1 MYITNFHACNFAI
14 LPHYKQSG
22 AVFSRILPQSWLL
35 WILTDPWHGQLRVP
49 KMAARICPLGIQG
62 GSNFGQKL
70 AKKGPKISQNGSKL
84 HILKNWASFSLSPP
98 QNWAEHPK
106 LHIICHQL
114 YISSIRNAKIRAM
127 ESNIPN
133 GAILAIWRSKWRHIN
148 FRWRFV
154 LGQVSVDTYWQLL
167 QSFEK
172 FRFWDWKIGLYPV
185 PSVKRR

>member
-1 MYITNFHACNFAI
+1 MLAI
-14 LPHYKQSG
+14 LLFCLTTNKVAPFFPAS
-22 AVFSRILPQSWLL
+22 SRKAGFYGFWLTHGMGNWGYQRWLPASARLAYREGQILARNWL
-35 WILTDPWHGQLRVP
+35 
-49 KMAARICPLGIQG
+49 KK
-62 GSNFGQKL
+62 GQKL
-70 AKKGPKISQNGSKL
+70 AKMAQNF
-84 HILKNWASFSLSPP
+84 IFWKNWASFSLSPP

-172 FRFWDWKIGLYPV
+172 FRFWDWKIGLCPA
-185 PSVKRR
+185 P